1 MDILKRKTIWN
12 ASQSRWKAIF
22 WLTSTLPQKLGA
34 IRIDPRSFA
43 ISFARAFSKML
54 RMRMHQG
61 LAWRRLSMSM
71 TMPRAIFQSGSCRI
85 STIIMI
91 CLLRRCM
98 FISTKAVA
106 WR

>member
-1 MDILKRKTIWN
+1 MERVTITMESDLLADIDAAAEARGY
-12 ASQSRWKAIF
+12 Q
-22 WLTSTLPQKLGA
+22 
-34 IRIDPRSFA
+34 IDPRSFA